1 MTKLKVLLILIVV
14 CAIFIGCG
22 EKPAGEVTKKVLK
35 NGLTVLVKE
44 DHKSPVVSI
53 VTLVKAGYFNEP
65 DSITGISH
73 LLEHMF
79 FKGTKR
85 RGVGELAR
93 ETRTAGG
100 YLNAGTGYEQT
111 TYYTVLPSKSFEKG
125 LDIQSD
131 ALVNSAIDPDEL
143 RKESKVVIQEIK
155 RKLDN
160 PNAYSYEKLMELGFD
175 KHWLRRWRMGYEE
188 QVAGWPRD
196 YLYNYYQTRYRPEN
210 IIVAIVGDIDKSQ
223 AFKLIEEYYGD
234 IPVGEFQTEFSPSE
248 PPQNALKYRRMTADI
263 TRNIVHVGFH
273 VPGALDDDYYPLTV
287 LNSILSDGR
296 ASRLYQ
302 EIKENLG
309 LAQSVSS
316 YNDAYKDFG
325 CFVISAEQN
334 KGKLLELINGIFE
347 QVERLKIDK
356 VSRAELQR
364 ALNRLE
370 SSYLH
375 SLEEVNGQARNYA
388 SYEAY
393 GDYKLADTY
402 LDKLRAVTAEDIQK
416 VAVKYFTLNNASIF
430 EYLPADNKY
439 KELSAEEFNRLLAE
453 TQAKYQA
460 GYEPSEPGTAPEIT
474 APAVGGQDLADQPA
488 QKKVLSNG
496 ITVICRENH
505 SLPIVSTAA
514 YFYGGRFT
522 ENENNSG
529 ITQLMVKTAIKGT
542 ANMSAA
548 DIASAVEGMGSSI
561 SYEVDKDYFGFT
573 FESMSKNFEE
583 GFSIFTRVILNPS
596 FPPDELQKEK
606 KDLLA
611 AINRQK
617 DSMRSYPIELCAQA
631 LYENHPYG
639 MPSLGNIEA
648 IEKIDINDLLNMHAS
663 LATTGNLVIVFV
675 GDITL
680 DEAVD
685 LTSKYFSEMNASGRT
700 EPPSADVKLSSIH
713 SIIKK
718 RNKAQSAQAFAFFT
732 CDYASPDYEPLKIY
746 QNIVSG
752 MGGRLWTEVRDKRS
766 LAYSVY
772 GYQSS
777 GALTG
782 SFICCMATSPENAVS
797 ARQVALDVLTG
808 FKDKPLSDEELQRAK
823 NYIAGSFS
831 IYLQPNAVQADLYAR
846 WELTGK
852 GFKAVNEY
860 PDLIYQVQAEQ
871 VLAVATK
878 YFSADYYG
886 LGMIEGR
893 GATVEERE

>member
-1 MTKLKVLLILIVV
+1 MTRLKILSILIIA
-14 CAIFIGCG
+14 CAIFISCG

-65 DSITGISH
+65 DSITGIAH

-85 RGVGELAR
+85 RGVGELGR
-93 ETRTAGG
+93 ETRAAGG
-100 YLNAGTGYEQT
+100 YLNGGTGYEQT
-111 TYYTVLPSKSFEKG
+111 TYYTVLPSKSFAKG
-125 LDIQSD
+125 LDIQYD
-131 ALVNSAIDPDEL
+131 ALVNCAIDPDEL
-143 RKESKVVIQEIK
+143 IKESKVVIQEIK

-160 PNAYSYEKLMELGFD
+160 PDAYSYEKLMELGFD
-175 KHWLRRWRMGYEE
+175 KHWVRRWRMGYEE
-188 QVAGWPRD
+188 QVAAWPRD
-196 YLYNYYQTRYRPEN
+196 YLYDFYQTRYRPEN
-210 IIVAIVGDIDKSQ
+210 IIVAVVGDIDKSQ

-234 IPVGEFQTEFSPSE
+234 MPVGEFQTEFSPSE
-248 PPQNALKYRRMTADI
+248 PPQTAFKYRRMTADI

-302 EIKENLG
+302 EIKENQG

-325 CFVISAEQN
+325 YFVISADQN
-334 KGKLLELINGIFE
+334 KGDLLELIKSIFR
-347 QVERLKIDK
+347 QVERFKIDK
-356 VSRAELQR
+356 VNRAELQR

-370 SSYLH
+370 SSYIH

-416 VAVKYFTLNNASIF
+416 VAVKYFTLNNAAVF
-430 EYLPADNKY
+430 EYLPVDNKY
-439 KELSAEEFNRLLAE
+439 NELSADEFDKLLAE
-453 TQAKYQA
+453 TLTEYQA
-460 GYEPSEPGTAPEIT
+460 SYMPSEPETAPEIT
-474 APAVGGQDLADQPA
+474 APTVGGQDLADQPA
-488 QKKVLSNG
+488 RKKVLDNS

-514 YFYGGRFT
+514 YFFGGRFT

-529 ITQLMVKTAIKGT
+529 ITQLMAKTAIKGT
-542 ANMSAA
+542 TNMSAA
-548 DIASAVEGMGSSI
+548 DIASAIEGMGSSI

-573 FESMSKNFEE
+573 FESMSKYFEE
-583 GFSIFTRVILNPS
+583 GFSIFTNVILNPS
-596 FPPDELQKEK
+596 FPPDELEKEK

-617 DSMRSYPIELCAQA
+617 DSMRSYPAELCAQA

-639 MPSLGNIEA
+639 MPSLGETEA

-663 LATTGNLVIVFV
+663 SVTTGNLVIAFV

-680 DEAVD
+680 DEAES
-685 LTSKYFSEMNASGRT
+685 LTSKYFNEMNTSERT
-700 EPPSADVKLSSIH
+700 EPPSNDAKLSSIH

-718 RNKAQSAQAFAFFT
+718 RNKAQSAQAFAFLT
-732 CDYASPDYEPLKIY
+732 CDYASPDYEYLKVY
-746 QNIVSG
+746 QNIISG
-752 MGGRLWTEVRDKRS
+752 KGGPLWTEVRDKRA

-777 GALTG
+777 GALAG
-782 SFICCMATSPENAVS
+782 SFICYMATYPENAAP
-797 ARQVALDVLTG
+797 ARQIALDVLTG

-823 NYIAGSFS
+823 NYTVGSFS
-831 IYLQPNAVQADLYAR
+831 IYLQPNSIQADTYAR

-852 GFKAVNEY
+852 GFKAVDQY
-860 PDLIYQVQAEQ
+860 PDLIYQVQAEH
-871 VLAVATK
+871 VLAVAAK
-878 YFSADYYG
+878 YFSTDYYG
-886 LGMIEGR
+886 LGMIEGQ